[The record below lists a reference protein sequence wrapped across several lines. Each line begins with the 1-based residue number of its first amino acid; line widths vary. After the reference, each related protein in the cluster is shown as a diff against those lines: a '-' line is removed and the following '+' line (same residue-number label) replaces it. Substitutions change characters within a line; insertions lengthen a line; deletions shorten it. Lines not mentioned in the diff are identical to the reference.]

1 MTNSYQ
7 SFQKDGAFDPVQV
20 PDISKNIDESLELLR
35 RSEQQNVQDAYV
47 RDKSRADSLQKAFEG
62 FGEVSGKLGQF
73 FQKRQDEY
81 RKKET
86 ARMEDELYNEYLANP
101 EGFVRQGFEQEVE
114 DIKQLNNQTND
125 LGSAVYEQTG
135 NHEAAQNVVELS
147 GWREIQ
153 EAKIR
158 LALANK
164 FYESWLP
171 KQLMGVDIT
180 DQASRGAA
188 ISQARTA
195 FMQEFGLLGYS
206 DDLLGS
212 VLYPEQQKLHARLMK
227 EGSAN
232 DAQKASFEKVA
243 LAQTQFDT
251 DNDFTTF
258 VNAVSNSLDENGK
271 VLGYRR
277 GFNKSIEYL
286 KIRMDARTLSSLE
299 LKAIR
304 DLPMPGM
311 GGKTYGDLKGTL
323 FDNLESERFAE
334 EKTNFEEK
342 RDRDQQQAKELE
354 QQFIEEYQKGYRPT
368 DRDLDELQEQYRRL
382 SGGLESRRI
391 EAMRKDTASAQ
402 VIEDANTRFENLAS
416 NNLLTVAEVLQI
428 PSKQIRDTWLGIAQN
443 QDKVRTPKTD
453 NFKSLIAKKVAG
465 VKDIQLTADGKT
477 GELAGYVTN
486 RLKGE
491 FDTKVAELLSN
502 AGPNDNLDQLVEQA
516 YAIVTTNFDRGLNDP
531 DSIYYF
537 PRKIDKE
544 RGVGERFTFVN
555 VKSRLA
561 GLATKEANTA
571 ANSRRLRVDQL
582 LGSVG
587 QKILE
592 MPNEILKKSEL
603 QQLQKDI
610 SVPGRFK
617 VPEIVNYVGRRLG
630 MTPMKALNDIR
641 KNMDMQP
648 LEPPPSLEYIDN
660 QLSPTAQRLLY
671 QFQTP
676 NRSIRGLA
684 STEFKPEVVPGG
696 YGPAIQEAANRHGFP
711 ASILAAVL
719 EQESGYRPDV
729 ISGETLSSAG
739 AIGIAQFMPATAEY
753 YGVDP
758 LNTDSAIDGA
768 ARYLAYL
775 VKFFDGDLR
784 LAIHAY
790 NGGEGNV
797 ARLGAGFNKENA
809 EYYPGVIQK
818 SIKYGNSA
826 EALNDP
832 ATMRPTFKM
841 K

>member
-7 SFQKDGAFDPVQV
+7 SFQKDGTFDPVQV
-20 PDISKNIDESLELLR
+20 PDISKNIDESLEQLR
-35 RSEQQNVQDAYV
+35 RSEQQYIQDAYV
-47 RDKSRADSLQKAFEG
+47 RDKSRADNLQKAFEG
-62 FGEVSGKLGQF
+62 FGQVSGKLGQF
-73 FQKRQDEY
+73 FQQRQDEY

-125 LGSAVYEQTG
+125 LGSAVYERTG

-171 KQLMGVDIT
+171 RQLMGANIT

-212 VLYPEQQKLHARLMK
+212 VLYPEQQKLHARMMK

-258 VNAVSNSLDENGK
+258 VNAMANSLDENGK

-286 KIRMDARTLSSLE
+286 KVRMDARTLSPLE

-334 EKTNFEEK
+334 EVNNFNEQ
-342 RDRDQQQAKELE
+342 RDRDLQQARQLE
-354 QQFIEEYQKGYRPT
+354 QQFIDEYVKGYQPT
-368 DRDLDELQEQYRRL
+368 DRDLDELQDQYRRL
-382 SGGLESRRI
+382 SGGLESKRI

-416 NNLLTVAEVLQI
+416 NNLLTVKEVLQI

-443 QDKVRTPKTD
+443 QENTRTPKTD
-453 NFKSLIAKKVAG
+453 NFRSLIAKKVAG
-465 VKDIQLTADGKT
+465 TKNLQLTADGKT

-491 FDTKVAELLSN
+491 FDRKVAELLSN
-502 AGPNDNLDQLVEQA
+502 AGPNDNLDELVEQA
-516 YAIVTTNFDRGLNDP
+516 YAIVTTTFDRGLNDP
-531 DSIYYF
+531 NSEYYF
-537 PRKIDKE
+537 PQNFDKE
-544 RGVGERFTFVN
+544 RGGERFTFVN
-555 VKSRLA
+555 IKKRLA
-561 GLATKEANTA
+561 GLATKEAYTA
-571 ANSRRLRVDQL
+571 VTSRRLEVDQL

-592 MPNEILKKSEL
+592 MPEEILSKSEL
-603 QQLQKDI
+603 QKLEKDI
-610 SVPGRFK
+610 LVPGSFK

-630 MTPMKALNDIR
+630 MTPMKVLNDIR

-660 QLSPTAQRLLY
+660 QLSPTAQKLLY
-671 QFQTP
+671 QFQSP

-684 STEFKPEVVPGG
+684 SNEFKPEVVPGG
-696 YGPAIQEAANRHGFP
+696 YGPAIQEAASRHGIP

-719 EQESGYRPDV
+719 EQESGFRPDV

-739 AIGIAQFMPATAEY
+739 AAGIAQFMPATAERF
-753 YGVDP
+753 GVDP
-758 LNTDSAIDGA
+758 LDTDSAINGA
-768 ARYLAYL
+768 AKYLSVL
-775 VKFFDGDLR
+775 VKFFAGDLR

-797 ARLGAGFNKENA
+797 SRLGAGFNKENA

-826 EALNDP
+826 VALNDP